1 GGGRG
6 DDDRVLHR
14 VVLFEL
20 AHDGCDRA
28 LLLAD
33 RDIDT
38 FDAAVLLIDDR
49 VDRERGLAGLTVA
62 DDQLALTAADRHHRV
77 DRLVA
82 GLHRLT
88 DRLAVHDARRD
99 ALDRRV
105 VRGVDRTLAIDRVAE
120 RIDDAAEQ

>member
-1 GGGRG
+1 R
-6 DDDRVLHR
+6 L
-14 VVLFEL
+14 
-20 AHDGCDRA
+20 
-28 LLLAD
+28 
-33 RDIDT
+33 T
-38 FDAAVLLIDDR
+38 
-49 VDRERGLAGLTVA
+49 GLTVA

-105 VRGVDRTLAIDRVAE
+105 VRGVDRTLAVDRVAE
-120 RIDDAAEQ
+120 RIDDAAEQAFADRHFENASRGLDRVAFDDVLVLAQLDGADR